1 MKKGLVAMLF
11 LACAALLAGNVV
23 VYIGEDRK
31 GPEIL
36 VPQEEITYV
45 AGTDTS
51 ALLNGVTAQDNRD
64 GDVTDTVTIESIIPN
79 ADQTGASVIYVAKD
93 SKNNVTKET
102 RTIVY
107 STDANQAAA
116 QAAAEQAAADQA
128 AQDQAA
134 AEQAAQGDAAGERAQ
149 TTDDGAA
156 QNEAAIAALSAESPR
171 FYLTQYS
178 DARALREGEYE
189 DMSSAYVNMMDLRFD
204 ESYVR
209 GETWS
214 WFNDAYDLM
223 LEFLREGCYRVY
235 PYQVTVPVKMVNG
248 QEYTIDHGWKNR
260 GKAYCPTNI
269 PQYQDRFKVA
279 FALLNTETGEIV
291 GDNIFF
297 DETAD
302 PSEWTEDGGPVGYS
316 LKVTPEN
323 VPAGYYNIGV
333 AIIDMFAGDP
343 ATGDYR
349 PGIQLSAQ
357 NETTATGWL
366 KVKKIAVTDK

>member
-31 GPEIL
+31 GPEIS

-171 FYLTQYS
+171 IYLTQYS
-178 DARALREGEYE
+178 VELERGAELNELSYVQDISDDEDSRDELYQGIQISGEVDTNTPGEYTLE
-189 DMSSAYVNMMDLRFD
+189 YHVVDSDGNNSNAAQLR
-204 ESYVR
+204 
-209 GETWS
+209 
-214 WFNDAYDLM
+214 
-223 LEFLREGCYRVY
+223 
-235 PYQVTVPVKMVNG
+235 VTVK
-248 QEYTIDHGWKNR
+248 
-260 GKAYCPTNI
+260 
-269 PQYQDRFKVA
+269 
-279 FALLNTETGEIV
+279 
-291 GDNIFF
+291 
-297 DETAD
+297 
-302 PSEWTEDGGPVGYS
+302 
-316 LKVTPEN
+316 
-323 VPAGYYNIGV
+323 
-333 AIIDMFAGDP
+333 
-343 ATGDYR
+343 
-349 PGIQLSAQ
+349 
-357 NETTATGWL
+357 
-366 KVKKIAVTDK
+366 

>member
-23 VYIGEDRK
+23 VYIGEDRN
-31 GPEIL
+31 GPEIS

-79 ADQTGASVIYVAKD
+79 ADQTGASVVYVAKD

-134 AEQAAQGDAAGERAQ
+134 AEQVAQGDAAGESAQ

-178 DARALREGEYE
+178 VEVERGADLNELSYVQEISDDKDSRDELYQGIQISGEVDTNTPGEYTLE
-189 DMSSAYVNMMDLRFD
+189 YHVVDSDGNNSNVAQLR
-204 ESYVR
+204 
-209 GETWS
+209 
-214 WFNDAYDLM
+214 
-223 LEFLREGCYRVY
+223 
-235 PYQVTVPVKMVNG
+235 VTVK
-248 QEYTIDHGWKNR
+248 
-260 GKAYCPTNI
+260 
-269 PQYQDRFKVA
+269 
-279 FALLNTETGEIV
+279 
-291 GDNIFF
+291 
-297 DETAD
+297 
-302 PSEWTEDGGPVGYS
+302 
-316 LKVTPEN
+316 
-323 VPAGYYNIGV
+323 
-333 AIIDMFAGDP
+333 
-343 ATGDYR
+343 
-349 PGIQLSAQ
+349 
-357 NETTATGWL
+357 
-366 KVKKIAVTDK
+366 

>member
-23 VYIGEDRK
+23 VYIGEDRN
-31 GPEIL
+31 GPEIS

-79 ADQTGASVIYVAKD
+79 ADQTGASVVYVAKD

-102 RTIVY
+102 RTILY

-134 AEQAAQGDAAGERAQ
+134 AEQAAQGDAAGESAQ

-178 DARALREGEYE
+178 VELERGAELNELSYVQDISDDEDSRDELYQGIQISGEVDTNTPGEYTLE
-189 DMSSAYVNMMDLRFD
+189 YHVVDSDGNNSNAAQLR
-204 ESYVR
+204 
-209 GETWS
+209 
-214 WFNDAYDLM
+214 
-223 LEFLREGCYRVY
+223 
-235 PYQVTVPVKMVNG
+235 VTVK
-248 QEYTIDHGWKNR
+248 
-260 GKAYCPTNI
+260 
-269 PQYQDRFKVA
+269 
-279 FALLNTETGEIV
+279 
-291 GDNIFF
+291 
-297 DETAD
+297 
-302 PSEWTEDGGPVGYS
+302 
-316 LKVTPEN
+316 
-323 VPAGYYNIGV
+323 
-333 AIIDMFAGDP
+333 
-343 ATGDYR
+343 
-349 PGIQLSAQ
+349 
-357 NETTATGWL
+357 
-366 KVKKIAVTDK
+366 

>member
-23 VYIGEDRK
+23 VYIGEDRN
-31 GPEIL
+31 GPEIS

-51 ALLNGVTAQDNRD
+51 ALLNGVTAQDDRD

-79 ADQTGASVIYVAKD
+79 ANQTGASVVYVVKD

-102 RTIVY
+102 RTILY

-134 AEQAAQGDAAGERAQ
+134 AEQVAQGDAAGESAQ

-178 DARALREGEYE
+178 VEVERGADLNELSYVQEISDDKDSRDELYQGIQISGEVDTNTPGEY
-189 DMSSAYVNMMDLRFD
+189 
-204 ESYVR
+204 
-209 GETWS
+209 T
-214 WFNDAYDLM
+214 
-223 LEFLREGCYRVY
+223 LEYHV
-235 PYQVTVPVKMVNG
+235 V
-248 QEYTIDHGWKNR
+248 D
-260 GKAYCPTNI
+260 
-269 PQYQDRFKVA
+269 
-279 FALLNTETGEIV
+279 
-291 GDNIFF
+291 
-297 DETAD
+297 
-302 PSEWTEDGGPVGYS
+302 SDGNNS
-316 LKVTPEN
+316 NAAQLKVT
-323 VPAGYYNIGV
+323 
-333 AIIDMFAGDP
+333 
-343 ATGDYR
+343 
-349 PGIQLSAQ
+349 
-357 NETTATGWL
+357 
-366 KVKKIAVTDK
+366 VKE

>member
-31 GPEIL
+31 GPEIS

-134 AEQAAQGDAAGERAQ
+134 AEQVAQGDAAGESAQ

-178 DARALREGEYE
+178 VEVERGADLNELSYVQEISDDKDSRDELYQGIQISGEVDTNTPGEY
-189 DMSSAYVNMMDLRFD
+189 
-204 ESYVR
+204 
-209 GETWS
+209 T
-214 WFNDAYDLM
+214 
-223 LEFLREGCYRVY
+223 LEYHV
-235 PYQVTVPVKMVNG
+235 V
-248 QEYTIDHGWKNR
+248 D
-260 GKAYCPTNI
+260 
-269 PQYQDRFKVA
+269 
-279 FALLNTETGEIV
+279 
-291 GDNIFF
+291 
-297 DETAD
+297 
-302 PSEWTEDGGPVGYS
+302 SDGNNS
-316 LKVTPEN
+316 NAAQLKVTVRE
-323 VPAGYYNIGV
+323 
-333 AIIDMFAGDP
+333 
-343 ATGDYR
+343 
-349 PGIQLSAQ
+349 
-357 NETTATGWL
+357 
-366 KVKKIAVTDK
+366 

>member
-31 GPEIL
+31 GPEIS

-102 RTIVY
+102 RTILY
-107 STDANQAAA
+107 STDANQAVA

-178 DARALREGEYE
+178 VELERGAELNELSYVQDISDDEDSRDELYQGIQISGEVDTNTPGEYTLE
-189 DMSSAYVNMMDLRFD
+189 YHVVDSDGNNSNVAQLR
-204 ESYVR
+204 
-209 GETWS
+209 
-214 WFNDAYDLM
+214 
-223 LEFLREGCYRVY
+223 
-235 PYQVTVPVKMVNG
+235 VTVK
-248 QEYTIDHGWKNR
+248 
-260 GKAYCPTNI
+260 
-269 PQYQDRFKVA
+269 
-279 FALLNTETGEIV
+279 
-291 GDNIFF
+291 
-297 DETAD
+297 
-302 PSEWTEDGGPVGYS
+302 
-316 LKVTPEN
+316 
-323 VPAGYYNIGV
+323 
-333 AIIDMFAGDP
+333 
-343 ATGDYR
+343 
-349 PGIQLSAQ
+349 
-357 NETTATGWL
+357 
-366 KVKKIAVTDK
+366 

>member
-23 VYIGEDRK
+23 VYIGEDRN
-31 GPEIL
+31 GPEIS

-51 ALLNGVTAQDNRD
+51 ALLNGVTAQDDRD
-64 GDVTDTVTIESIIPN
+64 GDVTNTVTIESIIPN
-79 ADQTGASVIYVAKD
+79 AEQTGASVVYVAKD

-102 RTIVY
+102 RTILY

-178 DARALREGEYE
+178 VELERGAELNELSYVQDISDDEDSRDELYQGIQISGEVDTNTPGEYTLE
-189 DMSSAYVNMMDLRFD
+189 YHVVDSDGNNSNAAQLR
-204 ESYVR
+204 
-209 GETWS
+209 
-214 WFNDAYDLM
+214 
-223 LEFLREGCYRVY
+223 
-235 PYQVTVPVKMVNG
+235 VTV
-248 QEYTIDHGWKNR
+248 R
-260 GKAYCPTNI
+260 
-269 PQYQDRFKVA
+269 
-279 FALLNTETGEIV
+279 
-291 GDNIFF
+291 
-297 DETAD
+297 
-302 PSEWTEDGGPVGYS
+302 
-316 LKVTPEN
+316 
-323 VPAGYYNIGV
+323 
-333 AIIDMFAGDP
+333 
-343 ATGDYR
+343 
-349 PGIQLSAQ
+349 
-357 NETTATGWL
+357 
-366 KVKKIAVTDK
+366 